1 MSKKYKMQY
10 KVQQNIQ
17 ADTGGKL
24 IHQSRT
30 LYYIFHTA
38 NTRLKIYNVYIV
50 HFSIQ

>member
-17 ADTGGKL
+17 AESGEKL

-30 LYYIFHTA
+30 LYSIFLHSAYTP
-38 NTRLKIYNVYIV
+38 
-50 HFSIQ
+50 